1 MMFIILTITIVGTI
15 AIILLATRWIMKR
28 RTTEDVEET
37 KARRY
42 NELAFAAES
51 LELIA
56 NDIDEWVKQ
65 QKDRIM
71 PASVTFQK
79 KWISRW
85 FSDFFIMEL
94 FENKVHKKHF
104 GDIVDTLR
112 LYMPDIAES
121 LKELRH
127 NFLNC
132 TKFMR
137 QIQNV
142 KHKAEDNHD
151 LGYWCGNFLDKTAR
165 PTAKSLRRLSEQ
177 TRKHLTD
184 QKQVKKKE
192 ERTEEVIDNQVDK
205 LTAQKQAK
213 KKEEQPKEE
222 IDKQV
227 GKHTAQEQVKKKEER
242 PQELLWAKLQAQKQ
256 AKKKAKRPEETLDKQ
271 VGESI
276 AQKQVKKKE
285 ERTEEVIDNQVDNL
299 TAQKQAE
306 KKKERPQKKPDN
318 QVGKL
323 TAQKQGKTEEG
334 RPEKKPDNQVGKLT
348 AQKQGK
354 TEEDRPEK
362 KPDNQVGKL
371 IAQKQVKPEEG
382 RPEKK
387 PGKQV
392 DKLTPQKQAK
402 KKKKRPQKKPDNQA
416 GKLTAQKQ
424 TKTEEDRPEGVLNKQ
439 VGILLE
445 SSPDITA
452 FEIAKMINKNYAGV
466 YKPISPYLVVKTES
480 WKKYLEKVTVG
491 G

>member
-94 FENKVHKKHF
+94 FEDKVHKKHF

-184 QKQVKKKE
+184 QKQAKKKE
-192 ERTEEVIDNQVDK
+192 ERPEEVIDNQVDK

-242 PQELLWAKLQAQKQ
+242 PQELLWAKLTAQKQ

-276 AQKQVKKKE
+276 AQKQGKKKE
-285 ERTEEVIDNQVDNL
+285 
-299 TAQKQAE
+299 
-306 KKKERPQKKPDN
+306 ERPQKKPDN

-334 RPEKKPDNQVGKLT
+334 RPEKKLGKQVDKLT

-371 IAQKQVKPEEG
+371 IAQKQGKTEEG

-387 PGKQV
+387 LGKQV
-392 DKLTPQKQAK
+392 DKLTAQKQAK
-402 KKKKRPQKKPDNQA
+402 KKKKRPQKKPDNQV

-424 TKTEEDRPEGVLNKQ
+424 TKKEEDRPEGVLNKQ
-439 VGILLE
+439 VGILLK

-452 FEIAKMINKNYAGV
+452 FEIANMINKNYAGV
-466 YKPISPYLVVKTES
+466 YKPISPCLVVKTES
-480 WKKYLEKVTVG
+480 WKKYLEKVTVVG
-491 G
+491 

>member
-192 ERTEEVIDNQVDK
+192 ERTEEVIDNQVDN

-213 KKEEQPKEE
+213 KKEK
-222 IDKQV
+222 
-227 GKHTAQEQVKKKEER
+227 R
-242 PQELLWAKLQAQKQ
+242 PQ
-256 AKKKAKRPEETLDKQ
+256 
-271 VGESI
+271 
-276 AQKQVKKKE
+276 
-285 ERTEEVIDNQVDNL
+285 
-299 TAQKQAE
+299 
-306 KKKERPQKKPDN
+306 
-318 QVGKL
+318 
-323 TAQKQGKTEEG
+323 
-334 RPEKKPDNQVGKLT
+334 KKPDNQVGKLT

>member
-184 QKQVKKKE
+184 QKQ
-192 ERTEEVIDNQVDK
+192 
-205 LTAQKQAK
+205 A
-213 KKEEQPKEE
+213 
-222 IDKQV
+222 
-227 GKHTAQEQVKKKEER
+227 KKKEER

-354 TEEDRPEK
+354 TEEGRPEK